1 MSYQIIYC
9 IKFNCYFYNKMLIK
23 LNPITKIFNTLALS
37 TARNNKFITVRKTS
51 HVIKEEY
58 SFCNRKN

>member
-1 MSYQIIYC
+1 
-9 IKFNCYFYNKMLIK
+9 MLIK